1 MGNLV
6 QVLCR
11 LMSFINALKWSFF
24 AEFATKLFQP
34 LLFIVLTWFLTPED
48 FGVMTAAMM
57 VVAFSQIFWEAGMG
71 KALIRQQTELT
82 VAANS
87 AFWINLGLGVVVAIL
102 LYGFSGEIARY
113 FFQDNRVTSVLQVMT
128 VQILL
133 GALCS
138 VQTALLQKEMG
149 FKKLFWVRFATVV
162 LPGMASVPLAW
173 YGWGYWALVMGT
185 LVGQLVQVVMLWSIS
200 AWRPTLSFKWNVT
213 RDMVRFGSWVGLAG
227 FLAWFYQW
235 ADALIVG
242 AFLGGHELGL
252 YRVGSLL
259 VIYGYAIV
267 SAPVL
272 PVFYSWLVREAK
284 RDISLSLQK
293 IVNVLAGIFIPLG
306 FLIYGVSSWVETLFF
321 EDAWAG
327 VGQVIGIIALAQGLS
342 CLFVANSEAYRAAGS
357 PQYEVYPMAIG
368 VAVFLP
374 AYIFSIGYGMEA
386 FLYARLLCVVA
397 FGSLIHA
404 VLANKCLGIKSWFFI
419 RYIAIFSVS
428 LMCLVF
434 AEHFSGSAWGVAA
447 ISMVIGFALFVFIFI
462 MNRDAYNELLS
473 WIHKASLRES

>member
-1 MGNLV
+1 
-6 QVLCR
+6 
-11 LMSFINALKWSFF
+11 MSFVNALKWSFL
-24 AEFATKLFQP
+24 AEFATKLVQP
-34 LLFIVLTWFLTPED
+34 LLFIVLAWFLTPED

-57 VVAFSQIFWEAGMG
+57 VVAFSQIFWEAGMS
-71 KALIRQQTELT
+71 KALIRQQTELA

-87 AFWINLGLGVVVAIL
+87 AFWINVGLGVVIAIT
-102 LYGFSGEIARY
+102 LYGFSSSIALS
-113 FFQDNRVTSVLQVMT
+113 FFQDDRVTAVLKAMT
-128 VQILL
+128 VQIIF

-138 VQTALLQKEMG
+138 VQIALLQKEMS
-149 FKKLFWVRFATVV
+149 FKKLFWVRFATVI

-185 LVGQLVQVVMLWSIS
+185 LAGQLVQVVMLWSIS
-200 AWRPTLSFKWNVT
+200 TWRPRLIFKSDVT

-284 RDISLSLQK
+284 QDISLSLRK
-293 IVNVLAGIFIPLG
+293 IVNVLGGIFLPLG
-306 FLIYGVSSWVETLFF
+306 FFIYGISNWAESLFF
-321 EDAWAG
+321 EDVWAG
-327 VGQVIGIIALAQGLS
+327 VGQVIGVIALAQGLS

-374 AYIFSIGYGMEA
+374 AYIFSVEYGLEA

-404 VLANKCLGIKSWFFI
+404 VLAHKCLGIESWFFI

-428 LMCLVF
+428 LTCLIFV
-434 AEHFSGSAWGVAA
+434 EHFFDAAWIGA
-447 ISMVIGFALFVFIFI
+447 IVSIIMAFSLFVFICH
-462 MNRDAYNELLS
+462 MNRGAYSEIFAWMYNAYFR
-473 WIHKASLRES
+473 KN